1 MKTKRNIIEIDE
13 EKCNGC
19 GQCVLA
25 CAEGAI
31 QLVNGKARL
40 VSENY
45 CDGLAACLGE
55 CPEGALK
62 IVERDADAFDSEAV
76 EQYLKKQGS
85 GVGEQRAGN
94 RGQKTEDRSQGSGV
108 RVQGSEN
115 PQSAIPTCAAS
126 VLADRR
132 NPQLETLSCGC
143 PSTHLQMFASPCEA
157 ANRPVQRADVDSALT
172 HWPVQ
177 IKLVPPAAPFLK
189 GADLLIASD
198 CTPVAY
204 SGFHN
209 DFLKG
214 KTVLM
219 GCPKF
224 DDTEEYINKFAE
236 IFRIADIKS
245 ITALIMEVP
254 CCSKMPFLIQQGM
267 EGVGVS
273 RSKPSRG
280 EEAWSFAYAKVPKPN
295 ASD

>member
-1 MKTKRNIIEIDE
+1 VKGKMKVGKMKTKRNIIEIDE

-19 GQCVLA
+19 GQCVSA

-31 QLVNGKARL
+31 QLVNGKAKL

-62 IVERDADAFDSEAV
+62 IVERDADAFDPEAV

-85 GVGEQRAGN
+85 GS
-94 RGQKTEDRSQGSGV
+94 RGHKEKGFEGS
-108 RVQGSEN
+108 RVQGDKGTRQGDSPTVFNSE
-115 PQSAIPTCAAS
+115 
-126 VLADRR
+126 RR
-132 NPQLETLSCGC
+132 TQNSELNLPCGC
-143 PSTHLQMFASPCEA
+143 PSTHLQMFDSPCEA
-157 ANRPVQRADVDSALT
+157 ANRPVQHTDVDSALT

-189 GADLLIASD
+189 GADILIASD

-204 SGFHN
+204 PGFHN

-267 EGVGVS
+267 ALAGKSIPVEIVVVS
-273 RSKPSRG
+273 TRG
-280 EEAWSFAYAKVPKPN
+280 KILKKERY
-295 ASD
+295 

>member
-1 MKTKRNIIEIDE
+1 MKRNIIEIDE
-13 EKCNGC
+13 KLCNGC
-19 GQCVLA
+19 GQCVSA

-62 IVERDADAFDSEAV
+62 IVERDADAFDPEAV
-76 EQYLKKQGS
+76 EQHLKEEGS
-85 GVGEQRAGN
+85 GN
-94 RGQKTEDRSQGSGV
+94 RSQKSEV
-108 RVQGSEN
+108 RSQKINKHEIVLNSKLKTQNSELN
-115 PQSAIPTCAAS
+115 LP
-126 VLADRR
+126 
-132 NPQLETLSCGC
+132 CGC

-157 ANRPVQRADVDSALT
+157 ANQPVQHAGADSALT

-177 IKLVPPAAPFLK
+177 IKLVPPTAPFLK
-189 GADLLIASD
+189 GANLLIASD

-204 SGFHN
+204 PAFHT

-214 KTVLM
+214 KPVLM

-254 CCSKMPFLIQQGM
+254 CCSKMPLIIQQSMALAGKSIPV
-267 EGVGVS
+267 EIVVVS
-273 RSKPSRG
+273 TRG
-280 EEAWSFAYAKVPKPN
+280 KILKKEKV
-295 ASD
+295 

>member
-19 GQCVLA
+19 GQCVPA

-85 GVGEQRAGN
+85 GAKAYKEEGF
-94 RGQKTEDRSQGSGV
+94 KGS
-108 RVQGSEN
+108 RVQGVRE
-115 PQSAIPTCAAS
+115 QGAAVKS
-126 VLADRR
+126 PNAQRSTLYA
-132 NPQLETLSCGC
+132 ETLPCGC

-157 ANRPVQRADVDSALT
+157 ANRPVQHADVDSALT

-177 IKLVPPAAPFLK
+177 IRLVPPAAPFLK

-204 SGFHN
+204 PGFHN

-254 CCSKMPFLIQQGM
+254 CCSKMPLLIQQGM
-267 EGVGVS
+267 ALAGKKHPMEIVVIS
-273 RSKPSRG
+273 VRG
-280 EEAWSFAYAKVPKPN
+280 KILKKEKL
-295 ASD
+295 

>member
-1 MKTKRNIIEIDE
+1 MGKIKTKRNIIEIDE

-19 GQCVLA
+19 GQCVSA

-31 QLVNGKARL
+31 QLFNGKAKL

-62 IVERDADAFDSEAV
+62 IVERTADAFDPEAV

-85 GVGEQRAGN
+85 GN
-94 RGQKTEDRSQGSGV
+94 RSQKSEV
-108 RVQGSEN
+108 RSQKINKHE
-115 PQSAIPTCAAS
+115 I
-126 VLADRR
+126 VL
-132 NPQLETLSCGC
+132 NSKFKIQNSKLNLPCGC
-143 PSTHLQMFASPCEA
+143 PSTHLQMFDSPCEA
-157 ANRPVQRADVDSALT
+157 ANRPVQHTDVDSALA

-177 IKLVPPAAPFLK
+177 IRLVPPTAPFLK

-198 CTPVAY
+198 CTPVACP
-204 SGFHN
+204 GFHN

-236 IFRIADIKS
+236 IFRMADIKS

-254 CCSKMPFLIQQGM
+254 CCSKMPLLIQQGM
-267 EGVGVS
+267 VLAGKKIDMEIVTVS
-273 RSKPSRG
+273 VRG
-280 EEAWSFAYAKVPKPN
+280 KVLKKEKL
-295 ASD
+295 

>member
-1 MKTKRNIIEIDE
+1 MEITMKLKRKIIEIDE
-13 EKCNGC
+13 KLCNGC
-19 GQCVLA
+19 GQCVSA

-31 QLVNGKARL
+31 QLVNGKAKL

-62 IVERDADAFDSEAV
+62 IVERDADAFDPEAV

-85 GVGEQRAGN
+85 GN
-94 RGQKTEDRSQGSGV
+94 RSQKSEV
-108 RVQGSEN
+108 RSQKINKHE
-115 PQSAIPTCAAS
+115 I
-126 VLADRR
+126 VL
-132 NPQLETLSCGC
+132 NSKLKTQNSKLNLPCGC
-143 PSTHLQMFASPCEA
+143 PSTHLQMFTSPCEA
-157 ANRPVQRADVDSALT
+157 ANRPVRHADVDSALT

-177 IKLVPPAAPFLK
+177 IRLVPPTAPFLK

-204 SGFHN
+204 PSFHN

-254 CCSKMPFLIQQGM
+254 CCSKMPFLIQHGMVLAGKKHPMEIVTVSVQGKILKK
-267 EGVGVS
+267 E
-273 RSKPSRG
+273 KL
-280 EEAWSFAYAKVPKPN
+280 
-295 ASD
+295 

>member
-19 GQCVLA
+19 GQCVSA

-31 QLVNGKARL
+31 QLINGKAKL

-62 IVERDADAFDSEAV
+62 IVERDADAFDPEAV
-76 EQYLKKQGS
+76 ERYLKEEGFKDS
-85 GVGEQRAGN
+85 
-94 RGQKTEDRSQGSGV
+94 
-108 RVQGSEN
+108 RVQGSKGEMQGN
-115 PQSAIPTCAAS
+115 CPTVFNS
-126 VLADRR
+126 ELRTP
-132 NPQLETLSCGC
+132 NSELNLPCGC

-157 ANRPVQRADVDSALT
+157 ANLPAQHSGADSALT

-177 IKLVPPAAPFLK
+177 IRLVPPTAPFLE

-204 SGFHN
+204 PAFHT

-224 DDTEEYINKFAE
+224 DDAEECINKFAE

-245 ITALIMEVP
+245 ITTLIMEVP
-254 CCSKMPFLIQQGM
+254 CCSKMPLLVQQGM
-267 EGVGVS
+267 ALAGRKIPFEIVTVGVQ
-273 RSKPSRG
+273 G
-280 EEAWSFAYAKVPKPN
+280 KVLKKEK
-295 ASD
+295 S